1 MESTYNIV
9 NCAYLSVF
17 FSVFFVVFSRETAVN
32 RAKAKYKTVDF
43 KEEAKYV
50 YLII

>member
-9 NCAYLSVF
+9 NCAFLF
-17 FSVFFVVFSRETAVN
+17 FVFFVVFSRETAVN
-32 RAKAKYKTVDF
+32 RAKPKYKTVDF

>member
-9 NCAYLSVF
+9 NCAYIFL

-32 RAKAKYKTVDF
+32 RAKPKYKTVDF

-50 YLII
+50 YLIT